1 MEYLRKS
8 YFLIELHDTC
18 KIDQME
24 YSMATIWS
32 TPYASYIQPCGVLHR
47 YLDGVLHVVI
57 KTVFVEYSTGW
68 RYGVLHVAYKWN
80 FMEYLRNSYF
90 LIELHDRCKI
100 GHMEY
105 SMATI
110 WFTPYGTY
118 RQPYG
123 VLNPIPHGGGR
134 FCQESTEVAISPRLS
149 AREV

>member
-1 MEYLRKS
+1 M
-8 YFLIELHDTC
+8 
-18 KIDQME
+18 
-24 YSMATIWS
+24 
-32 TPYASYIQPCGVLHR
+32 
-47 YLDGVLHVVI
+47 VI

-90 LIELHDRCKI
+90 LIELHDTCKI

-110 WFTPYGTY
+110 WCTPYGTY

-123 VLNPIPHGGGR
+123 VLNPIPRGGGR
-134 FCQESTEVAISPRLS
+134 FCQESTEVAISPRLLVLGRS
-149 AREV
+149 NWHVNSPFVV

>member
-1 MEYLRKS
+1 M
-8 YFLIELHDTC
+8 
-18 KIDQME
+18 
-24 YSMATIWS
+24 
-32 TPYASYIQPCGVLHR
+32 
-47 YLDGVLHVVI
+47 VI
-57 KTVFVEYSTGW
+57 KTVFVEYCTGW

-90 LIELHDRCKI
+90 LIELYDTCKI

-110 WFTPYGTY
+110 RCTPYGTY

-134 FCQESTEVAISPRLS
+134 FCQESTEVAIYPRLS

>member
-1 MEYLRKS
+1 M
-8 YFLIELHDTC
+8 
-18 KIDQME
+18 
-24 YSMATIWS
+24 
-32 TPYASYIQPCGVLHR
+32 
-47 YLDGVLHVVI
+47 VI

-90 LIELHDRCKI
+90 LIELHDTCKI

-110 WFTPYGTY
+110 WCTPYGTY

-149 AREV
+149 AREVNWHVNSPFVV

>member
-1 MEYLRKS
+1 M
-8 YFLIELHDTC
+8 
-18 KIDQME
+18 
-24 YSMATIWS
+24 
-32 TPYASYIQPCGVLHR
+32 
-47 YLDGVLHVVI
+47 VI

-110 WFTPYGTY
+110 WCTPYGTY
-118 RQPYG
+118 IGNHMEYLTLFHMG
-123 VLNPIPHGGGR
+123 
-134 FCQESTEVAISPRLS
+134 EADS
-149 AREV
+149 ARNPRKLLYLQDLVLGRSNWHVNSPFVV